1 MRVRIAIKL
10 HRCHLCNYRVLL
22 FWAGFWYVEDMKDD
36 IENDL
41 QKYRDLMKDLAREM
55 PQIVLAYIFGSTA
68 TNTRGP
74 MSDYDF
80 AVYLDEPDI
89 KKRYDIKFSLMGKL
103 SQALKT
109 NKVDVAVINDTD
121 NVYLKHAI
129 ISEGKLLFEKEPYKV
144 IVEPKIMNEYFDFR
158 ILIDKYQKIK

>member
-89 KKRYDIKFSLMGKL
+89 KKRYHIKFSLMGKL

-158 ILIDKYQKIK
+158 MLIDKYQKIK

>member
-1 MRVRIAIKL
+1 
-10 HRCHLCNYRVLL
+10 
-22 FWAGFWYVEDMKDD
+22 
-36 IENDL
+36 
-41 QKYRDLMKDLAREM
+41 MKDLAREM

-103 SQALKT
+103 SQTLKT

-129 ISEGKLLFEKEPYKV
+129 ISKGKILFEKEPHKV
-144 IVEPKIMNEYFDFR
+144 IVEPKILNEYFDFR
-158 ILIDKYQKIK
+158 MLIDKYQKIK

>member
-1 MRVRIAIKL
+1 
-10 HRCHLCNYRVLL
+10 
-22 FWAGFWYVEDMKDD
+22 
-36 IENDL
+36 
-41 QKYRDLMKDLAREM
+41 MKDLARQM
-55 PQIVLAYIFGSTA
+55 PQIVLAYIFGSAA
-68 TNTRGP
+68 TDTRGP

-80 AVYLDEPDI
+80 AVYLDEPDK

-129 ISEGKLLFEKEPYKV
+129 ISEGKLLFGKEPHKV
-144 IVEPKIMNEYFDFR
+144 IVEPKILNEYFDFR
-158 ILIDKYQKIK
+158 MLIDKYQKIK